1 MNKLLIFS
9 APSGSGKTTIVN
21 HLLKTFDTLSFSI
34 SATSREQRPDEVDG
48 VNYYFLTPDEFRQ
61 KIEENAFVEWEEVYP
76 NQYYGTLKS
85 ELERIWALNQHVIF
99 DVDVVGGIK
108 IKRKYPEQS
117 LSVFVKPPSV
127 EALEERLLSRKTE
140 SEEALKRR
148 IAKAEQ
154 ELKYQD
160 QFDLLLINDDLQQAK
175 QEAVEIAEK
184 FLNND

>member
-34 SATSREQRPDEVDG
+34 SATSREQRPGEVDG
-48 VNYYFLTPDEFRQ
+48 INYYFLTPDEFRQ

-85 ELERIWALNQHVIF
+85 ELERIWAQNQHVIF

-108 IKRKYPEQS
+108 IKHLYPEQS
-117 LSVFVKPPSV
+117 LAVFVKPPSV
-127 EALEERLLSRKTE
+127 EALEARLMSRKTE

-184 FLNND
+184 FLNDD

>member
-21 HLLKTFDTLSFSI
+21 HLLKTFDNLNFSI
-34 SATSREQRPDEVDG
+34 SATSREQRSDEVDG
-48 VNYYFLTPDEFRQ
+48 VNYYFLTPGEFKQ
-61 KIEENAFVEWEEVYP
+61 KIGEDAFVEWEEVYP

-85 ELERIWALNQHVIF
+85 ELERIWAQNQHVIF
-99 DVDVVGGIK
+99 DVDVEGGIK
-108 IKRKYPEQS
+108 IKRIYPDQS
-117 LSVFVKPPSV
+117 LAVFVKPPSV
-127 EALEERLLSRKTE
+127 KALEERLLSRETE

-148 IAKAEQ
+148 LAKAEK

-160 QFDLLLINDDLQQAK
+160 HFDLLLINDDLQQAK

-184 FLNND
+184 FLNDD